1 MTTKQ
6 HDENKAV
13 IKIGGHSAAYTA
25 RPQFRRTINLAATNS
40 AAPFHFA
47 FFMIVFNRKFLS
59 QRGRAFY
66 FVFKEE
72 LK

>member
-25 RPQFRRTINLAATNS
+25 RPQFRRAINL